1 MAAEFN
7 LIFQFVKA
15 NDKKFL
21 ARWDSYSDNAVSS
34 RSVARR
40 TSPSVEVGKEYG
52 DM

>member
-1 MAAEFN
+1 MAEEFS
-7 LIFQFVKA
+7 LISPFVKA

-21 ARWDSYSDNAVSS
+21 ARGDSYSDNAGCS
-34 RSVARR
+34 RSIARR